1 MKKTGEETVTEFR
14 NMKIIQRNDFQ
25 NFTLDSILLGDFV
38 RINRKIKKIL
48 DIGTGCGILPI
59 ILYEK
64 SQAQIKGIEIQETM
78 SRIAIKNIEN
88 NNLGNRIEI
97 INNDIKNY
105 ENIFKRDEFDSIVTN
120 PPYFKFKGDVNQIN
134 NLEQVAKARHNI
146 DITLEE
152 IINISSYLLK
162 NGGYFSM
169 VFRSER
175 LAEIVEVMRKYKVT
189 PKRLRNVYTKKDS
202 NAKMCLVEGIKNAGD
217 GLEIEPP
224 ICIYD
229 EDGEKSGYIKGLYGN
244 SKWRKG

>member
-1 MKKTGEETVTEFR
+1 MKKTGEEIITEFR
-14 NMKIIQRNDFQ
+14 NIKVIQRNDFQ
-25 NFTLDSILLGDFV
+25 NFTLDSILLGDFI

-64 SQAQIKGIEIQETM
+64 SQARIKGIEIQETM
-78 SRIAIKNIEN
+78 SRIAMKNIHN
-88 NNLGNRIEI
+88 NNFGNRIEI

-105 ENIFKRDEFDSIVTN
+105 KNLFKRDEFDSIVTN
-120 PPYFKFKGDVNQIN
+120 PPYFKFKGNINQIN

-152 IINISSYLLK
+152 IIDISSYLLK

-175 LAEIVEVMRKYKVT
+175 LVEIVKIMKKYRII
-189 PKRLRNVYTKKDS
+189 PKRLRNVYAKKNR
-202 NAKMCLVEGIKNAGD
+202 NAKISLVEGIKGAGD

-224 ICIYD
+224 VYIYD
-229 EDGEKSGYIKGLYGN
+229 ENGDKSIYIKRLYGS
-244 SKWRKG
+244 SK

>member
-105 ENIFKRDEFDSIVTN
+105 ENIFKRDI
-120 PPYFKFKGDVNQIN
+120 NQIN

-202 NAKMCLVEGIKNAGD
+202 NAKMCLVEGIKDAGD

-244 SKWRKG
+244 SK